1 MDGYIFPIKIA
12 FITFPFLAIL
22 FTLPFAIFQY
32 RKYGYINKF
41 RVLILYSFLLFLLT
55 AYYLVILPLP
65 NTRDVLSLQS
75 PGTQH
80 VQLVPFKFISNFLS
94 ETSLKF
100 NKPSTFIYILKERAF
115 LQAAFNAIILLPLG
129 IFLRYYFKRSLK
141 QTLIISFLVS
151 LFFELTQLTGLYGIY
166 NAPYRIFDVDDLM
179 LNTLGGFIGYSI
191 APLFSY
197 VLPKTDNLD
206 GEIDIE
212 NLEVGYIKRFF
223 AYFIDWAILGF
234 IPNIKTHISIQIIT
248 VFIYF
253 ILIAYLTNG
262 KTIGK
267 LLVGI
272 KVKGKNDKI
281 AFRELFIR
289 YGILYYGVFGIN
301 KLLLKILDLNQYF
314 YKNYIIVIFIILLAY
329 NLFIF
334 INFSYCVFKKNKT
347 LFYEKYSG
355 TKNVNIKRKNS

>member
-1 MDGYIFPIKIA
+1 MDSYIFPIKIA

-22 FTLPFAIFQY
+22 FTLPFIIFQY

-41 RVLILYSFLLFLLT
+41 RVLMLYSFLLFLLT
-55 AYYLVILPLP
+55 SYYLVILPLP

-80 VQLVPFKFISNFLS
+80 VQLVPFTFIRDFFS

-100 NKPSTFIYILKERAF
+100 NKPSTFIYVLKERAF
-115 LQAAFNAIILLPLG
+115 LQAAFNAILLMPLG
-129 IFLRYYFKRSLK
+129 IYLRYYFKRNLK
-141 QTLIISFLVS
+141 QTFIITFLVS

-179 LNTLGGFIGYSI
+179 LNTLGGYIGYLL
-191 APLFSY
+191 APLFVY
-197 VLPKTDNLD
+197 ALPKTEELD
-206 GEIDIE
+206 GGIDIQ

-267 LLVGI
+267 GLVGI

-281 AFRELFIR
+281 KFKELFIR

-301 KLLLKILDLNQYF
+301 NLLLKILDLNQYI
-314 YKNYIIVIFIILLAY
+314 YKNYIIVIFIVLLVY

-334 INFSYCVFKKNKT
+334 IIFSYCVFKKNKT
-347 LFYEKYSG
+347 LFYERYSG
-355 TKNVNIKRKNS
+355 TKNVNIN

>member
-1 MDGYIFPIKIA
+1 MDSYIFPIKIA

-22 FTLPFAIFQY
+22 FTLPFIIFQY

-41 RVLILYSFLLFLLT
+41 RVLMLYSFLLFLLT
-55 AYYLVILPLP
+55 SYYLVILPLP

-80 VQLVPFKFISNFLS
+80 VQLVPFTFIRDFFS

-100 NKPSTFIYILKERAF
+100 NKPSTFIYVLKERAF
-115 LQAAFNAIILLPLG
+115 LQAAFNAILLMPLG
-129 IFLRYYFKRSLK
+129 IYLRYYFKRNLK
-141 QTLIISFLVS
+141 QTFIITFLVS

-179 LNTLGGFIGYSI
+179 LNTLGGYIGYLL
-191 APLFSY
+191 APLFVY
-197 VLPKTDNLD
+197 ALPKTEELD
-206 GEIDIE
+206 GGIDIQ

-267 LLVGI
+267 GLVGI

-281 AFRELFIR
+281 KFKELFIR

-301 KLLLKILDLNQYF
+301 NLLLKILDLNQYI
-314 YKNYIIVIFIILLAY
+314 YKNYIIVIFIVLLVY

-347 LFYEKYSG
+347 LFYERYSG
-355 TKNVNIKRKNS
+355 TKNVNIN